1 MIRKLTMLSPL
12 MKGHEDDGMFHEKV
26 GSTIA
31 RLASGYPTDP

>member
-1 MIRKLTMLSPL
+1 MLSPL

-31 RLASGYPTDP
+31 RLSERLSDRSLERR

>member
-1 MIRKLTMLSPL
+1 

-31 RLASGYPTDP
+31 RLSERLSDRSLERR